1 MLVVCKRRMKKRK
14 TVERCSSL
22 LVVRGKELLGGHG
35 ESGQQKLYDYQ
46 LCSSIGNSGRSQ
58 RFLPGIVRL
67 PMNLIMGTRSAAA
80 EARRTLV
87 ANILLVDFGRKS
99 DR

>member
-1 MLVVCKRRMKKRK
+1 M
-14 TVERCSSL
+14 ERCSSL

>member
-1 MLVVCKRRMKKRK
+1 MKKRASG
-14 TVERCSSL
+14 RWSSL
-22 LVVRGKELLGGHG
+22 LGAHEKAMLGGR
-35 ESGQQKLYDYQ
+35 EQSGRQKLRNCQ
-46 LCSSIGNSGRSQ
+46 LRPSIGNSESCQ

-87 ANILLVDFGRKS
+87 ANILKVDWKRKS
-99 DR
+99 GG